1 MARTL
6 VNFMFMIVLIVAVSY
21 SQVTTTKHKKGL
33 LSDED
38 SKKKHIVCLV
48 AVGVTWL
55 LYRILIVF
63 I

>member
-1 MARTL
+1 
-6 VNFMFMIVLIVAVSY
+6 MIVLIVAVSY